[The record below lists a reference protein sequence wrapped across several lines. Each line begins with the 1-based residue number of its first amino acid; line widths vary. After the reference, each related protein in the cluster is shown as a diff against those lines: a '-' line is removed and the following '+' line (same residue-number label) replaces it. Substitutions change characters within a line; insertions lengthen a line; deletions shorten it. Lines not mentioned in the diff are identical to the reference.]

1 MTWRPLVAVPA
12 AFLVLLTGCRGPAVT
27 VIPKSELP
35 EDVYSPTP
43 SPSPTPGE
51 EPPRTGTVY
60 LVRKGRLIEV
70 PLRELPPAPTLSEA
84 LLAALLEGPPEGI
97 RATSAIPPG
106 TRAID
111 VGVVGTVAT
120 VNLSREFM
128 QGAARRTLAIR
139 VAQIVYTLTEDP
151 EIVSVVFAFEGT
163 PAPVIGGDERVLERP
178 VGRMDYARFA
188 PAEESQADEDGM
200 S

>member
-1 MTWRPLVAVPA
+1 MWRPLVAVPA
-12 AFLVLLTGCRGPAVT
+12 ACVVLLTGCRGPAVT

-35 EDVYSPTP
+35 EDVYSPRP
-43 SPSPTPGE
+43 SPSPTVGE
-51 EPPRTGTVY
+51 ELLRTGTVY
-60 LVRKGRLIEV
+60 MVNKGRLIGV
-70 PLRELPPAPTLSEA
+70 SRRLPSAPSESEA
-84 LLAALLEGPPEGI
+84 LLSALLEGPTEGV

-120 VNLSREFM
+120 VDLSQEFTR
-128 QGAARRTLAIR
+128 GAARRTLAIR

>member
-1 MTWRPLVAVPA
+1 MMRRLLVAVPA
-12 AFLVLLTGCRGPAVT
+12 ACLVLLTGCRGPAVT

-35 EDVYSPTP
+35 EEVYSPRP
-43 SPSPTPGE
+43 SPSPTVGVE
-51 EPPRTGTVY
+51 LRRTGTVY
-60 LVRKGRLIEV
+60 MVSKGRLIEV

-84 LLAALLEGPPEGI
+84 LLAGLLEGPPEGV

-106 TRAID
+106 TQAID
-111 VGVVGTVAT
+111 VGVVGGVAT
-120 VNLSREFM
+120 VDLSQEFKR
-128 QGAARRTLAIR
+128 GAARRTLAIR

-151 EIVSVVFAFEGT
+151 EVLSVVFAFEGT
-163 PAPVIGGDERVLERP
+163 PAPVVSGDERVLERP

-188 PAEESQADEDGM
+188 PAEESQADEGGM

>member
-1 MTWRPLVAVPA
+1 MRWLPRVAGPA
-12 AFLVLLTGCRGPAVT
+12 TCLFLLAGCRGPAVT
-27 VIPKSELP
+27 VIPESELP
-35 EDVYSPTP
+35 DFYSSP
-43 SPSPTPGE
+43 SPSPTPTPGE

-70 PLRELPPAPTLSEA
+70 PRELPRAATLSEA
-84 LLAALLEGPPEGI
+84 LLAGLLEGPPEGV

-120 VNLSREFM
+120 VDLSQEFKR
-128 QGAARRTLAIR
+128 GAARRTLAIR

-151 EIVSVVFAFEGT
+151 EVLSVVFAFEGT
-163 PAPVIGGDERVLERP
+163 PAPVISGDERVLERP
-178 VGRMDYARFA
+178 VGRMDYDRFA
-188 PAEESQADEDGM
+188 PAEEGQADEGGM

>member
-1 MTWRPLVAVPA
+1 MTGRPLAAVSA
-12 AFLVLLTGCRGPAVT
+12 ACIVLLTGCRGPAVT
-27 VIPKSELP
+27 VVPKSELP
-35 EDVYSPTP
+35 DDVYSPRP
-43 SPSPTPGE
+43 SPSPTVGQE
-51 EPPRTGTVY
+51 LLRTGTIYMVS
-60 LVRKGRLIEV
+60 KGRLIGV
-70 PLRELPPAPTLSEA
+70 SRKLPSAPSESEA
-84 LLAALLEGPPEGI
+84 LLAALLEGPPEGV

-120 VNLSREFM
+120 VNLSQEFM
-128 QGAARRTLAIR
+128 RGAARRTLAIR

-163 PAPVIGGDERVLERP
+163 PAPVISGDERVLERP

-188 PAEESQADEDGM
+188 PAEEGQADEGSM

>member
-1 MTWRPLVAVPA
+1 MTGRPLAAVSA
-12 AFLVLLTGCRGPAVT
+12 ACIVLLTGCRGPAVT
-27 VIPKSELP
+27 VVPKSELP
-35 EDVYSPTP
+35 DDVYSPRP
-43 SPSPTPGE
+43 SPSPTVGQE
-51 EPPRTGTVY
+51 LLRTGTIYMVS
-60 LVRKGRLIEV
+60 KGRLIGV
-70 PLRELPPAPTLSEA
+70 SRKLPSAPSESEA
-84 LLAALLEGPPEGI
+84 LLAALLEGPPEGV

-120 VNLSREFM
+120 VNLSQEFM
-128 QGAARRTLAIR
+128 RGAARRTLAIR

-163 PAPVIGGDERVLERP
+163 PAPVISGDERVLERP

-188 PAEESQADEDGM
+188 PAEEGQADEGGM

>member
-1 MTWRPLVAVPA
+1 MTGRPLAAVSA
-12 AFLVLLTGCRGPAVT
+12 ACIVLLTGCRGPAVT
-27 VIPKSELP
+27 VVPKSELP
-35 EDVYSPTP
+35 DDVYSPRP
-43 SPSPTPGE
+43 SPSPTVGQE
-51 EPPRTGTVY
+51 LLRTGTIYMVS
-60 LVRKGRLIEV
+60 KGRLIGV
-70 PLRELPPAPTLSEA
+70 SRKLPPAPSESEA
-84 LLAALLEGPPEGI
+84 LLAALLEGPPEGV

-120 VNLSREFM
+120 VNLSQEFM
-128 QGAARRTLAIR
+128 RGAARRTLAIR

-163 PAPVIGGDERVLERP
+163 PAPVISGDERVLERP

-188 PAEESQADEDGM
+188 PAEEGQADEGGM

>member
-12 AFLVLLTGCRGPAVT
+12 TCLVLLTGCRGPAVT
-27 VIPKSELP
+27 IIPKSELP

-43 SPSPTPGE
+43 SPSPTVGQ
-51 EPPRTGTVY
+51 EPLRTGTVY
-60 LVRKGRLIEV
+60 MVRKGRLIGV
-70 PLRELPPAPTLSEA
+70 SRKLPSAPSESDA
-84 LLAALLEGPPEGI
+84 LLAALLEGPPEGV

-120 VNLSREFM
+120 VNLSQEFM
-128 QGAARRTLAIR
+128 RGAARRTLAIR

-151 EIVSVVFAFEGT
+151 EVLSVVFAFEGT
-163 PAPVIGGDERVLERP
+163 PAPVISGDERVLERP

>member
-1 MTWRPLVAVPA
+1 MTGRPLAAVSA
-12 AFLVLLTGCRGPAVT
+12 ACIVLLTGCRGPAVT
-27 VIPKSELP
+27 VVPKSELP
-35 EDVYSPTP
+35 DDVYSPRP
-43 SPSPTPGE
+43 SPSPTVGQE
-51 EPPRTGTVY
+51 LLRTGTVY
-60 LVRKGRLIEV
+60 MVSKGRLIGV
-70 PLRELPPAPTLSEA
+70 SRKLPSAPSESEA
-84 LLAALLEGPPEGI
+84 LLAALLEGPPEGV

-120 VNLSREFM
+120 VNLSQEFM
-128 QGAARRTLAIR
+128 RGAARRTLAIR

-151 EIVSVVFAFEGT
+151 EIVSVVFAFENT
-163 PAPVIGGDERVLERP
+163 PAPVISGDERVLERP

-188 PAEESQADEDGM
+188 PAEEGQTDEGGM